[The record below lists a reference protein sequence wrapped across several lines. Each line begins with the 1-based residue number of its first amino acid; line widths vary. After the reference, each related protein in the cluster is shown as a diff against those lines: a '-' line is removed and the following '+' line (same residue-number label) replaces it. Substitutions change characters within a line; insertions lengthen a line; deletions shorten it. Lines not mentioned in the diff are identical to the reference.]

1 MIMKNSVNTASNLD
15 GFSAYTL
22 SDHSAMNTQVLRAQN
37 HNLRGTA
44 GVSQE
49 NHSLGFRP
57 AFRDSKT
64 GLIYMSRFANGTIAP
79 VHMLDGL
86 PQELVVNRTSS
97 GKVVAV
103 KDSVTAGF
111 VLKGQFY
118 TREQAAFEV
127 LQNNQ
132 SVTP

>member
-1 MIMKNSVNTASNLD
+1 MKYSVKTTSNLN
-15 GFSAYTL
+15 GFSTYTV
-22 SDHSAMNTQVLRAQN
+22 SVHSEMNTQILREQN
-37 HNLRGTA
+37 QNLKGTG

-57 AFRDSKT
+57 AFRDTKT
-64 GLIYMSRFANGTIAP
+64 GLIYISRFANGTIAP

-86 PQELVVNRTSS
+86 PQELVVNRSS
-97 GKVVAV
+97 NGKVVAV

-118 TREQAAFEV
+118 TREQAAYEV
-127 LQNNQ
+127 SHNYQ
-132 SVTP
+132 SVTS

>member
-1 MIMKNSVNTASNLD
+1 MKYSVKTASSLD
-15 GFSAYTL
+15 GFSTYAV
-22 SDHSAMNTQVLRAQN
+22 SGHGAMNTQVLREQN
-37 HNLRGTA
+37 QNLRGTG

-57 AFRDSKT
+57 AFRDTKT
-64 GLIYMSRFANGTIAP
+64 GLIYISRFANGTIAP

-118 TREQAAFEV
+118 TREQAAFAV
-127 LQNNQ
+127 SQNNQ
-132 SVTP
+132 SLTS

>member
-1 MIMKNSVNTASNLD
+1 MKYSVQTTSSLN
-15 GFSAYTL
+15 GFSAYKL
-22 SDHSAMNTQVLRAQN
+22 SDHGAMNTHVLRKQN
-37 HNLRGTA
+37 QNLRGTG

-57 AFRDSKT
+57 AFRDAKT
-64 GLIYMSRFANGTIAP
+64 GSIYISRFANGTIAP
-79 VHMLDGL
+79 VHLLDGL

-111 VLKGQFY
+111 VLKGHFY

-127 LQNNQ
+127 SQ
-132 SVTP
+132 SN